1 MPHTFAGRAITPSD
15 AHADDALLLAR
26 ICDPEVAG
34 PRVCALRGDRFVD
47 LTSRRPT
54 MSEWMEH
61 PEELVDAINDGP
73 ERWSLDEVVD
83 ASLDD
88 TRDR

>member
-1 MPHTFAGRAITPSD
+1 MPHNLSGRAITPSD
-15 AHADDALLLAR
+15 AHAGDALLLAR
-26 ICDPEVAG
+26 IWDPEVAG

-61 PEELVDAINDGP
+61 PEELVGAINDGP
-73 ERWSLDEVVD
+73 ERWSLEEIID
-83 ASLDD
+83 A
-88 TRDR
+88 TI